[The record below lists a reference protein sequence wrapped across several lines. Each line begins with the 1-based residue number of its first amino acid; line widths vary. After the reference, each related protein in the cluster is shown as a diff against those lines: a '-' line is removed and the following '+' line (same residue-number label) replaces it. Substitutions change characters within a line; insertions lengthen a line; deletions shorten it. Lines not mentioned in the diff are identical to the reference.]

1 MTPRD
6 LESAC
11 SPPTIPHIEGERNP
25 LKRFAASLASATPFA
40 RPHYYRDNFADLMGG
55 GLAADLRLSHCGE
68 MVPRGP
74 RCTRLAPF
82 RVAFVGPRAAGPFST
97 TSLAMSHDLMALID
111 RAGWLAR

>member
-1 MTPRD
+1 MASWRDNSLAHIMTPRD

-25 LKRFAASLASATPFA
+25 LKRFAASLASATPFS

-55 GLAADLRLSHCGE
+55 ELAVDLRLSHCGE

-74 RCTRLAPF
+74 RCMPPALSISWSSWRLLPSS
-82 RVAFVGPRAAGPFST
+82 GK
-97 TSLAMSHDLMALID
+97 
-111 RAGWLAR
+111 